1 MEGVLERDDAS
12 AWLAGKTHLDR
23 GLVGLG
29 TRVRQEDRGSLWSLG
44 QGQQLLGKV
53 ELRPGGEE
61 VRNVGKGRGLMAD
74 GLNPCGMRIAQGVD
88 GNTAEQ
94 IEVLLAVTVDDDATV
109 TAFQAQLGAA
119 EHAEQVAPVALPPS
133 ASRLIVSHRHPL
145 RRSHRAGPSFRLP
158 WW

>member
-1 MEGVLERDDAS
+1 MEGVLERDDTS

-29 TRVRQEDRGSLWSLG
+29 TRIRQEDRGSLWSLG
-44 QGQQLLGKV
+44 QGQQLLGKA

-61 VRNVGKGRGLMAD
+61 VRDVGKGRGLMAD
-74 GLNPCGMRIAQGVD
+74 GLNPYGMRIAQGVD
-88 GNTAEQ
+88 GNTTEQ
-94 IEVLLAVTVDDDATV
+94 IEVLLAVTIDDDATV

-119 EHAEQVAPVALPPS
+119 EHAKQIAPVALPPG
-133 ASRLIVSHRHPL
+133 ASRLVVSHRHPP
-145 RRSHRAGPSFRLP
+145 RHSHRAGPSSRLP